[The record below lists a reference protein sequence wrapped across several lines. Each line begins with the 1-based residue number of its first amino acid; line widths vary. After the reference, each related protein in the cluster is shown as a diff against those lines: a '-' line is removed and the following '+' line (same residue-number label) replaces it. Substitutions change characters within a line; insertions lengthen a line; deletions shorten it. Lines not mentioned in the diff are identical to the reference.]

1 MSKVNIEM
9 KLKSNN
15 DIYEYKGL
23 GIKQN
28 NKIIFIDNNVKTIIT
43 LEPVIYL
50 ERKKDYYLKLGFSI
64 NKKIYTT
71 YNSEVGLMDICTITS
86 SIKHKDNT
94 LNIKYKEYIND
105 VFIDEFKLFLKYSID
120 TPK

>member
-1 MSKVNIEM
+1 M